1 MARALRGTDPKA
13 AKPSRPKILIYGKPG
28 VGKTW
33 TSLDFPSVYYIDV
46 ESGATRSHYTDKLK
60 ASGGA
65 YLGADQGANDFNVVI
80 DEIQA
85 LATTKHPYKTIVIDS
100 FSKLFETK
108 VALTAEAIEKAGK
121 KNEFGADRK
130 PAVAMT
136 RRLVAWLDRCDLNA
150 ILICHEKPL
159 WKDGEQIGVTF
170 AGYDKLEYELDL
182 ALNIIKTGASRK
194 ARVMKSRLTGFPDAE
209 VLDWTY
215 EEFSRRFGRDIIEA
229 DAVPAEMAT
238 AEQVKQFNDLL
249 SVVKVDAKVTE
260 KWDENGEPG
269 DLAKEDLQKRIDYL
283 TRLLPKG
290 AS

>member
-1 MARALRGTDPKA
+1 MAKTLRGTDPKA
-13 AKPSRPKILIYGKPG
+13 AKPSRPKVLIYGKPG

-33 TSLDFPSVYYIDV
+33 TALDFPSVYYIDV

-130 PAVAMT
+130 PAVALT

-150 ILICHEKPL
+150 LLICHEKPV
-159 WKDGEQIGVTF
+159 WKDGEQTGVTF

-182 ALNIIKTGASRK
+182 VLNIFKSGAARK
-194 ARVMKSRLTGFPDAE
+194 ARVTKSRLTGFPDSE
-209 VLDWTY
+209 VMDWTY
-215 EEFSRRFGRDIIEA
+215 EEFGQRFGRDIIEA
-229 DAVPAEMAT
+229 TVVPAEMAT
-238 AEQVKQFNDLL
+238 PEQVKAFTDLL
-249 SVVKVDAKVTE
+249 TVVKVDEKIVA
-260 KWDENGEPG
+260 KWDENGEPS
-269 DLAKEDLQKRIDYL
+269 DLTREDLQKRIDFL
-283 TRLLPKG
+283 TKLTKAIG
-290 AS
+290 A